1 MLDPVHDLQVSNQAL
16 DPGARQSSEPV
27 FVREAHQLMRHYLGF
42 VRRHWPIF
50 IALPLAAAA
59 TAVIVTVQ
67 QPRRYEATAKVM
79 AIGDAPPATYLPF
92 LQNHSVADQAIRSSK
107 IADPVD
113 GLTPAELQSAIRVEV
128 IRNTNVVAVA
138 VTLRDPEKASAL
150 ANQIAM
156 AGLDLARRTKNLG
169 PAIAIRD
176 LLRARAD
183 EARAS
188 LERAADR
195 VVQHRKK
202 TQIDVLRKSMDAIFD
217 ERGQLSEISHSIDE
231 ERSRLIRAQ
240 ADLAS
245 LSRIDALRRTIDES
259 TLVAEATRVA
269 AAANSPDIRSVA
281 GVQIRADEVNRVYDA
296 VNRQIAAARVELADL
311 QRHRDQLVK
320 AAELTPDDA
329 KKLSQVYA
337 VEDELSRLE
346 LERTI
351 RENAFSEAF
360 NRYES
365 ARLNV
370 SRYGELIVLDPALP
384 PDRPLGRG
392 TVRNALMGAVAGL
405 VLALVVVIGRAG

>member
-1 MLDPVHDLQVSNQAL
+1 
-16 DPGARQSSEPV
+16 
-27 FVREAHQLMRHYLGF
+27 
-42 VRRHWPIF
+42 
-50 IALPLAAAA
+50 
-59 TAVIVTVQ
+59 
-67 QPRRYEATAKVM
+67 
-79 AIGDAPPATYLPF
+79 
-92 LQNHSVADQAIRSSK
+92 
-107 IADPVD
+107 
-113 GLTPAELQSAIRVEV
+113 VEV

>member
-1 MLDPVHDLQVSNQAL
+1 
-16 DPGARQSSEPV
+16 
-27 FVREAHQLMRHYLGF
+27 
-42 VRRHWPIF
+42 
-50 IALPLAAAA
+50 
-59 TAVIVTVQ
+59 
-67 QPRRYEATAKVM
+67 
-79 AIGDAPPATYLPF
+79 
-92 LQNHSVADQAIRSSK
+92 
-107 IADPVD
+107 
-113 GLTPAELQSAIRVEV
+113 VEV

-392 TVRNALMGAVAGL
+392 TVHNALMGAVAGL